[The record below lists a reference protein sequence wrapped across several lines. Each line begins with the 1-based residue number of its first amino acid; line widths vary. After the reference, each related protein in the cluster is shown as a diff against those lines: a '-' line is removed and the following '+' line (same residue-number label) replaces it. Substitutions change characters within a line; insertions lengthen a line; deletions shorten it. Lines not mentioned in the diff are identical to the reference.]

1 MIVSVKGIDLK
12 ADYSIRTLV
21 NIVEYKKRYEPHNKI
36 SLTGYIQ
43 QATNEEYSLDTV
55 VDILFYPYAIN
66 CKKIGV
72 SPSLTYEDVAVHIIE
87 NPELVGKIVEDLLN
101 SMDVKD
107 EGAKKKTV
115 KK

>member
-12 ADYSIRTLV
+12 ADYSIRTFV

-55 VDILFYPYAIN
+55 VDILLPLCYQLQKDRCITFI
-66 CKKIGV
+66 
-72 SPSLTYEDVAVHIIE
+72 
-87 NPELVGKIVEDLLN
+87 DL
-101 SMDVKD
+101 
-107 EGAKKKTV
+107 
-115 KK
+115 